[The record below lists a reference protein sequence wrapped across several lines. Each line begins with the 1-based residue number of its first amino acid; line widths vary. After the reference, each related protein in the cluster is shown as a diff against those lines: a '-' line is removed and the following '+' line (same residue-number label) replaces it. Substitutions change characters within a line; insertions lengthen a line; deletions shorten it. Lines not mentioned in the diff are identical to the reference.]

1 MEDKAIVALYWQRD
15 QEAIRATQGKYGA
28 YLGKIAWQILSDRED
43 SEECVNDT
51 YLRAW
56 NSMPTQRPAMLATY
70 LGKIV
75 RSCAIDLFRHRH
87 RQKRQASEYALS
99 LEELSECLSG
109 GDATQEAA
117 DLRLLG
123 EAIDAYLRTLSP
135 TARRAFVARY
145 YYMDPIRAVAA
156 DQGLGL
162 SQTKSLLHR
171 TRLGLRDHLRKE
183 GFLV

>member
-15 QEAIRATQGKYGA
+15 QEAIRVTQGKYGA
-28 YLGKIAWQILSDRED
+28 YLSKIAWQILSDRED
-43 SEECVNDT
+43 GEECVNDT
-51 YLRAW
+51 YLKAW
-56 NSMPTQRPAMLATY
+56 NSMPIQRPAVLSTY

-75 RSCAIDLFRHRH
+75 RGCAIDRFRHRQ

-109 GDATQEAA
+109 GDATQEAV

-123 EAIDAYLRTLSP
+123 EAIDAYLRTLPP

-145 YYMDPIRAVAA
+145 YYMDPIRTVAA

-162 SQTKSLLHR
+162 SQAKSLLRR
-171 TRLGLRDHLRKE
+171 TRLELREHLRRE
-183 GFLV
+183 GFSV

>member
-56 NSMPTQRPAMLATY
+56 NSMPTQRPAVLATY

-75 RSCAIDLFRHRH
+75 RGCAIDRFRHRH
-87 RQKRQASEYALS
+87 RQKRRSSEYALS
-99 LEELSECLSG
+99 LEELSECLSA
-109 GDATQEAA
+109 GDATQEAV

-123 EAIDAYLRTLSP
+123 ESIDAYLRTLSP
-135 TARRAFVARY
+135 TARP
-145 YYMDPIRAVAA
+145 DPPPAAGAGEALPGPRPPAGADNPGVPPPGAV
-156 DQGLGL
+156 
-162 SQTKSLLHR
+162 
-171 TRLGLRDHLRKE
+171 
-183 GFLV
+183 

>member
-28 YLGKIAWQILSDRED
+28 YLSKIAWQILSDRED

-51 YLRAW
+51 YLKAW
-56 NSMPTQRPAMLATY
+56 NSMPIQRPAVLSTY

-75 RSCAIDLFRHRH
+75 RDCAIDRFRHRH

-99 LEELSECLSG
+99 LEELAECLSG
-109 GDATQEAA
+109 RDATQEAV
-117 DLRLLG
+117 DLHLLG
-123 EAIDAYLRTLSP
+123 EAIDTYLRTLPPS
-135 TARRAFVARY
+135 ARRAFVARY

-162 SQTKSLLHR
+162 SQAKSLLHR
-171 TRLGLRDHLRKE
+171 TRLELREHLRRE
-183 GFLV
+183 GFSV

>member
-1 MEDKAIVALYWQRD
+1 MEDKAIVELYWKRD
-15 QEAIRATQGKYGA
+15 QEAVLVTQGKYGP
-28 YLGKIAWQILSDRED
+28 YLTKIAWQILFDRED

-56 NSMPTQRPAMLATY
+56 NSMPAQRPAVLSTY

-75 RSCAIDLFRHRH
+75 RGCAIDLFRKKH
-87 RQKRQASEYALS
+87 RQKRQGSEYARS
-99 LEELSECLSG
+99 LEELAECISG
-109 GDATQEAA
+109 GDSTQEAV

-123 EAIDAYLRTLSP
+123 EAIDAYLRTLSL

-145 YYMDPIRAVAA
+145 YYMDPVRTVAA

-171 TRLGLRDHLRKE
+171 TRLGLRAHLRKE

>member
-1 MEDKAIVALYWQRD
+1 MEDEAIVALYWQRD
-15 QEAIRATQGKYGA
+15 QEAIRATQGKYEA
-28 YLGKIAWQILSDRED
+28 YLSKIAWQILSDRED

-75 RSCAIDLFRHRH
+75 RGCAIDLFRHRH
-87 RQKRQASEYALS
+87 RQKRQGSEYALS
-99 LEELSECLSG
+99 LEELSECLSV
-109 GDATQEAA
+109 GDATEEAV
-117 DLRLLG
+117 DIRLLG
-123 EAIDAYLRTLSP
+123 AAFDASLRTLPPS
-135 TARRAFVARY
+135 ARRAFVARY

>member
-1 MEDKAIVALYWQRD
+1 MEDEAIVALYWQRD
-15 QEAIRATQGKYGA
+15 QEAIRATQGKYEA
-28 YLGKIAWQILSDRED
+28 YLSKIAWQILSDRED

-75 RSCAIDLFRHRH
+75 RGCAIDLFRHRH
-87 RQKRQASEYALS
+87 RQKRRASEYARS
-99 LEELSECLSG
+99 LEKLSECLSG

-145 YYMDPIRAVAA
+145 YLDPIRAVAA

>member
-1 MEDKAIVALYWQRD
+1 MDDRGIVALYWRRD
-15 QEAIRATQGKYGA
+15 EAALQATEEKYGS
-28 YLGKIAWQILSDRED
+28 YLGKIACQILGDWED
-43 SEECVNDT
+43 SQECVNDT

-56 NSMPTQRPAMLATY
+56 NSMPTQRPAVLSTY

-75 RSCAIDLFRHRH
+75 RGCAIDRFRHRH
-87 RQKRQASEYALS
+87 RQKRRASEYALS
-99 LEELSECLSG
+99 LEELSECLSA
-109 GDATQEAA
+109 GDATQEAV

-123 EAIDAYLRTLSP
+123 ESIDAYLRTLSP

-145 YYMDPIRAVAA
+145 YYMEPIRAVAA

-171 TRLGLRDHLRKE
+171 TRLGLRVHLQKE
-183 GFLV
+183 GVIP

>member
-1 MEDKAIVALYWQRD
+1 MEDRLIVELYWQRD
-15 QEAIRATQGKYGA
+15 QEAIRVTAEKYER
-28 YLGKIAWQILSDRED
+28 YLSQIAWQVLSDRAD

-56 NSMPTQRPAMLATY
+56 NSMPKQRPAVLRTY

-75 RSCAIDLFRHRH
+75 RGLAIDLFRRKH
-87 RQKRQASEYALS
+87 RQKRLASEYTLS
-99 LEELSECLSG
+99 LEELSECLTG
-109 GDATQEAA
+109 GDSTQEAV

-123 EAIDAYLRTLSP
+123 EAIGAYLRTRSP

-145 YYMDPIRAVAA
+145 YHMDPIRTVAD

-171 TRLGLRDHLRKE
+171 TRLGLREHLRKE
-183 GFLV
+183 GFLP

>member
-1 MEDKAIVALYWQRD
+1 MEDEAIVALYWQRD

-28 YLGKIAWQILSDRED
+28 YLSKIAWQILSDRED

-56 NSMPTQRPAMLATY
+56 NSMPTQRPAVLSTY

-75 RSCAIDLFRHRH
+75 RGCAIDLFRHRH
-87 RQKRQASEYALS
+87 RKKRQASEYALS

-109 GDATQEAA
+109 GDATQEAV

-123 EAIDAYLRTLSP
+123 AAIDAYLRTLSP

-162 SQTKSLLHR
+162 SRTKSLLHR

>member
-15 QEAIRATQGKYGA
+15 QEAIRVTQGKYGA
-28 YLGKIAWQILSDRED
+28 YLSKIAWQILSDRED
-43 SEECVNDT
+43 GEECVNDT
-51 YLRAW
+51 YLKAW
-56 NSMPTQRPAMLATY
+56 NSMPIQRPAVLSTY

-75 RSCAIDLFRHRH
+75 RACAIDRFRHRQ
-87 RQKRQASEYALS
+87 RQKRRASEYALS

-109 GDATQEAA
+109 EDATQEAV
-117 DLRLLG
+117 DLHLLG
-123 EAIDAYLRTLSP
+123 ETIGAYLRTLPP

-162 SQTKSLLHR
+162 SQVKSLLHR
-171 TRLGLRDHLRKE
+171 TRLGLREHLRRE
-183 GFLV
+183 GFSV

>member
-1 MEDKAIVALYWQRD
+1 MEDEDIIALYWARD
-15 QEAIRATQGKYGA
+15 ERAIRETSLKYGR
-28 YLGKIAWQILSDRED
+28 LCRSIAGNILASRED
-43 SEECVNDT
+43 CEECVNDT
-51 YLRAW
+51 YLKAW
-56 NSMPTQRPAMLATY
+56 NSMPTQRPAVLSTY

-75 RSCAIDLFRHRH
+75 RGCAIDLFRHRH

-109 GDATQEAA
+109 GDTTQEAV

-123 EAIDAYLRTLSP
+123 EAIDAYLRTLSL

-145 YYMDPIRAVAA
+145 YYMDPVRAVAA

-162 SQTKSLLHR
+162 SQTKSILHR
-171 TRLGLRDHLRKE
+171 TRLGLRDHLRRE
-183 GFLV
+183 GFSV